1 MKTRKIFL
9 CCLVLITGFGCRDPY
24 KPTIISSANS
34 YLVIEGVL
42 NAGTGPTSVRLTRTF
57 KLDATA
63 TLKGEPNAQVVVEG
77 KDNTTRQLTM
87 NGDGFYTSPNLN
99 LALNQE
105 YRLRI
110 ITANG
115 KEYLSDYVV
124 ARKTPT
130 IDSLEFRQDDK
141 GVQVYVNTH
150 DDSGNTRYYLW
161 DYDETWE
168 IRTYY
173 YSNFKYVNGSVI
185 PRGPGD
191 DVSVC
196 WKYNS
201 SSNILLR
208 SSAALQSDIIYRA
221 PVTFIGNGN
230 EKVAVRYSILL
241 RQYALDK
248 SGYEF
253 YEMMKKNTESLGTI
267 FDAQPSEIKG
277 NVHCTSDPGELVI
290 GYVSAAVI
298 EEKRFFISAS
308 ELRGWNFGEDC
319 PKSDIPDHPDSIQV
333 AYSGGLS
340 IFAAIYPTSA
350 SGRLRYE
357 VAPISCVECTA
368 RGGSLLR
375 PSYW

>member
-1 MKTRKIFL
+1 MKGRKVFL
-9 CCLVLITGFGCRDPY
+9 CCLVLITVFGCREPY

-42 NAGTGPTSVRLTRTF
+42 NAGTGPTRVRLTRTF

-63 TLKGEPNAQVVVEG
+63 TLKGESNAQVVVEG

-87 NGDGFYTSPNLN
+87 NGDGLYTSPNLN
-99 LALNQE
+99 LVLNQE

-110 ITANG
+110 TTANG

-124 ARKTPT
+124 ARKTPA
-130 IDSLEFRQDDK
+130 IESLGFRQDDN

-150 DDSGNTRYYLW
+150 DDSNNTRYYLW
-161 DYDETWE
+161 DYDETWQ

-173 YSNFKYVNGSVI
+173 YSNFKYVNSSVI

-191 DVSVC
+191 DVSIC

-201 SSNILLR
+201 SSNILLG
-208 SSAALQSDIIYRA
+208 SSASLQSDIIYRA
-221 PVTFIGNGN
+221 PVTFIGNGS
-230 EKVAVRYSILL
+230 EKLAVRYSILL

-267 FDAQPSEIKG
+267 FDAQPSEIRG

-290 GYVSAAVI
+290 GYVSAVDI
-298 EEKRFFISAS
+298 EEKRFFISAN
-308 ELRGWNFGEDC
+308 ELRGWKFNQDC
-319 PKSDIPDHPDSIQV
+319 PKLDIPNHPDSIKA
-333 AYSGGLS
+333 AYSGGHS
-340 IFAAIYPTSA
+340 IFSQIFTGP
-350 SGRLRYE
+350 GVMRYE
-357 VAPISCVECTA
+357 IAPTPCVECTA
-368 RGGSLLR
+368 RGGSLIR